1 MGGKDFLPPLGPREQ
16 GAAQSSRRL
25 PSRGYICAHHPGFA
39 IHAGISLETPNLS
52 FPPLDLMQRVLRRG
66 AYRSVGAQPQTAH
79 FRIISGLG

>member
-1 MGGKDFLPPLGPREQ
+1 MRPSPPDAYPHL
-16 GAAQSSRRL
+16 ATSVHITLDL
-25 PSRGYICAHHPGFA
+25 PSI
-39 IHAGISLETPNLS
+39 AGISLETPNLS